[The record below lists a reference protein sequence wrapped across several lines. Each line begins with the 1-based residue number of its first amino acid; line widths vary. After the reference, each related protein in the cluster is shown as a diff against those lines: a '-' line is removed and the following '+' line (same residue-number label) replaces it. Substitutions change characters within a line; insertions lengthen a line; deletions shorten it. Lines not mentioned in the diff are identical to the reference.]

1 MAMADERTINRCARA
16 DRNRRA
22 DDRPPTARSP
32 ADQTR
37 RASST
42 ASTAAPPIRHT
53 SHGHQEVVVGDAV
66 ALSPTYDSVV
76 AARFLLSAAAAGGAD
91 ARQLA
96 RDAQL
101 PSWTFTA
108 ERAIIPSRTCALLWE
123 LAERALEDPHAALTI
138 ANRHQAG
145 QLDLFDYLFTTAA
158 TLRQGLQAT
167 AAFLHLLS
175 TNGRLRIEAET
186 DQQTTYSY
194 RHVEPGGR
202 GEQLCLQF
210 CIALYCLRA
219 RAATGQP
226 VALAHVAF
234 TQPPPRS
241 CHMFTETFGTRRVDF
256 DAPVTTF
263 TFRARDLDLPLLG
276 ADPVLARIL
285 TRYAETL
292 PASPTNWYEH
302 FQRLLGQVIKDGS
315 PSLTVLARRLAV
327 SPRTLQ
333 RQLAVHGTTWR
344 AELDTARQRRAR
356 QDLGSGTAGM
366 ASLARRLG
374 YADPRSARR
383 ALRRWELRLSERAGD
398 QSLSAD
404 MRRLCQEPDAAQA
417 DGIPGGR

>member
-1 MAMADERTINRCARA
+1 M
-16 DRNRRA
+16 
-22 DDRPPTARSP
+22 
-32 ADQTR
+32 
-37 RASST
+37 
-42 ASTAAPPIRHT
+42 
-53 SHGHQEVVVGDAV
+53 GDAV
-66 ALSPTYDSVV
+66 AASPAYDSVV
-76 AARFLLSAAAAGGAD
+76 AARFLLSAAAACGAD

-108 ERAIIPSRTCALLWE
+108 EQAIIPARTCSLLWE
-123 LAERALEDPHAALTI
+123 LAERALEDPHAPLNI
-138 ANRHQAG
+138 ASRYQAG

-167 AAFLHLLS
+167 AAFLHLVS

-186 DQQTTYSY
+186 DRQTTYSY
-194 RHVEPGGR
+194 RHAEPGGR

-210 CIALYCLRA
+210 CVALYCLRA

-226 VALAHVAF
+226 VVPAHVAF

-241 CHMFTETFGTRRVDF
+241 CHVFTETFGTRRVDF
-256 DAPVTTF
+256 GAPVSTF
-263 TFRARDLDLPLLG
+263 TFRAHDLDLPLLG

-404 MRRLCQEPDAAQA
+404 MRERLCQEPDAAQA
-417 DGIPGGR
+417 DGIPGGDSGGGPALREGRL